1 VVALVAVPD
10 LGREMVGGLVA
21 EWYRPDGAEV
31 APGEAVCRLE
41 CDFIAFEIE
50 AEMGG
55 ILRHRRPAGSI
66 ERKGTILGVVV
77 GRGEPLPGED
87 ELRAAEGTQAV
98 VKEPELPAWR
108 DDARAPAGAAPADDG
123 GAAGWVGAY
132 EVAPAGGAEL
142 AEESEPPVVVPFP
155 RRTYGERGAGND
167 RAERLPEPGGA
178 IPGLPLWDEE
188 QPGDRTVEGIAVAEP
203 TLPVAPAVAFERSGV
218 PAHGEVLSA
227 HVGVSWVRAREAV
240 EALADEWHPFG
251 PRPLVEDLAVRAI
264 ARALA
269 EAGIDPGPAG
279 LVVVE
284 PEADRSTAIEE
295 PLEDEFRRMV
305 QGRADGRGSFEL
317 AQWVVV
323 SAMPLGVERIEPRL
337 AGGRVAFGLGSGP
350 EGEGT
355 VTMRYDSTTFG
366 EGDAGRVL
374 ARVRSLVENP
384 FRLWG

>member
-1 VVALVAVPD
+1 
-10 LGREMVGGLVA
+10 
-21 EWYRPDGAEV
+21 
-31 APGEAVCRLE
+31 
-41 CDFIAFEIE
+41 
-50 AEMGG
+50 
-55 ILRHRRPAGSI
+55 
-66 ERKGTILGVVV
+66 
-77 GRGEPLPGED
+77 
-87 ELRAAEGTQAV
+87 
-98 VKEPELPAWR
+98 
-108 DDARAPAGAAPADDG
+108 
-123 GAAGWVGAY
+123 
-132 EVAPAGGAEL
+132 
-142 AEESEPPVVVPFP
+142 
-155 RRTYGERGAGND
+155 
-167 RAERLPEPGGA
+167 
-178 IPGLPLWDEE
+178 
-188 QPGDRTVEGIAVAEP
+188 
-203 TLPVAPAVAFERSGV
+203 
-218 PAHGEVLSA
+218 
-227 HVGVSWVRAREAV
+227 V

-305 QGRADGRGSFEL
+305 QGRADGRGSFEC

-323 SAMPLGVERIEPRL
+323 SSMPVGVERIEPRL
-337 AGGRVAFGLGSGP
+337 AGGQVAFGLGSGP

>member
-1 VVALVAVPD
+1 
-10 LGREMVGGLVA
+10 MVGGLVA

-31 APGEAVCRLE
+31 APGEPVCRLE

-87 ELRAAEGTQAV
+87 ELRAAEGAQAV
-98 VKEPELPAWR
+98 VKEPELPAWQ

-123 GAAGWVGAY
+123 GGAGWVGAY
-132 EVAPAGGAEL
+132 EVAPAGGPEL

-188 QPGDRTVEGIAVAEP
+188 QPGDREVEGIAVAEP
-203 TLPVAPAVAFERSGV
+203 TLPVAPAVAFERGGV
-218 PAHGEVLSA
+218 AGQGEVLSA

-305 QGRADGRGSFEL
+305 QGRADGRGSFEC

-323 SAMPLGVERIEPRL
+323 SSMPVGVERIEPRL
-337 AGGRVAFGLGSGP
+337 AGGQVAFGLGSGP